1 MCQSLVILH
10 PHHHLA
16 VLVFLI
22 LAILV
27 NTQGVMGGSILKMVS
42 IYISLMINDP
52 PAPPPPMDIRLF
64 LPHLLQKYFLF
75 C

>member
-22 LAILV
+22 LAIL

-42 IYISLMINDP
+42 IYISLMINDSP
-52 PAPPPPMDIRLF
+52 RPPMDIRLF